1 MGRFKGGFEPAFDA
15 EGFIVVEFHSMPFLL
30 ADIDLCRPLE
40 DIAVPSDRSG
50 LGLLLR
56 YKHRPVGFVMLPMNP
71 GTSLSAEETWETI
84 AHRLAPKLL
93 KEKLREAFS
102 PVGKDNDRSGD
113 RSSVTVAVCTK
124 DRPEMLSRC
133 LEALCRTHGPGEIP
147 LGELI
152 ADEPQRA
159 EILVV
164 DNAPS
169 DDRNR
174 DVVAKFPGVRR
185 VREPLP
191 GLDFAR
197 NRALREAC
205 GELIAFV
212 DDDVVV
218 DRWWLDGLF
227 RALEDNPDAAGVT
240 GLVLPHKLDTPAQI
254 LFESRGG
261 FGRGFEPLRFGR
273 ALPGNPLYPCGAGI
287 FGAGANMAFR
297 RDALTALGGF
307 DEALDTGAP
316 LPGGGDLDIFYRLI
330 RAGHTLV
337 YEPRFAAFHEHRQ
350 DLDGLRRQYLSWG
363 RGFAAFAVK
372 SYRADPSHR
381 ARFRRLAAWWCGYQM
396 RELYRSLCRKDLTL
410 ARMVLA
416 EFAGGLIGTLGDY
429 DRSSRRI
436 AKLRSRAA

>member
-1 MGRFKGGFEPAFDA
+1 MGRFKGGFDPAFDA
-15 EGFIVVEFHSMPFLL
+15 EGSIVVEFHSMPFLI
-30 ADIDLCRPLE
+30 ADIDLCSPLE
-40 DIAVPSDRSG
+40 DIAVPTDRSG

-56 YKHRPVGFVMLPMNP
+56 YKHRPLGFVMQPMQP
-71 GTSLSAEETWETI
+71 GTSLSAEEI
-84 AHRLAPKLL
+84 RAIVARQFASKLL

-102 PVGKDNDRSGD
+102 PPGKSGNGRSL
-113 RSSVTVAVCTK
+113 TVAVCTK

-133 LEALCRTHGPGEIP
+133 LEALCRTRGPGEGR
-147 LGELI
+147 LGELV
-152 ADEPQRA
+152 ADEPQRT

-169 DDRNR
+169 DDRSQ
-174 DVVAKFPGVRR
+174 DVVVKFPGVRL

-197 NRALREAC
+197 NRALREAR

-218 DRWWLDGLF
+218 DRWWLDGLY
-227 RALEDNPDAAGVT
+227 RALEDNPDASGVT
-240 GLVLPHKLDTPAQI
+240 GLVLPHALDTPAQI

-261 FGRGFEPLRFGR
+261 FGRGFEPVRYGQ

-297 RDALTALGGF
+297 RDVLTALGGF
-307 DEALDTGAP
+307 DEALDTGAA

-337 YEPRFAAFHEHRQ
+337 YEPRFTAFHEHRH
-350 DLDGLRRQYLSWG
+350 DLDGLRRQYMSWG

-372 SYRADPSHR
+372 SYRADPTHR

-396 RELYRSLCRKDLTL
+396 RELYRSLRGRNLTL
-410 ARMVLA
+410 SRMVLA
-416 EFAGGLIGTLGDY
+416 EFAGGLIGTLGEY

>member
-1 MGRFKGGFEPAFDA
+1 MGAEIEPM
-15 EGFIVVEFHSMPFLL
+15 SFLL
-30 ADIDLCRPLE
+30 KDIDLCRPLE
-40 DIAVPSDRSG
+40 EIAIPTDRSG

-56 YKHRPVGFVMLPMNP
+56 YGRRPIAFVMLPLQP
-71 GTSLSAEETWETI
+71 GASLSAEEIRET
-84 AHRLAPKLL
+84 ASRASARKLL
-93 KEKLREAFS
+93 QEKLREEL
-102 PVGKDNDRSGD
+102 
-113 RSSVTVAVCTK
+113 SVAADDSDQKSLTVAVCTK
-124 DRPEMLSRC
+124 GRPEMLARC
-133 LEALCRTHGPGEIP
+133 LEALRRTRRSEEAS
-147 LGELI
+147 LGELVSL
-152 ADEPQRA
+152 EPQRY

-164 DNAPS
+164 DNAPT
-169 DDRNR
+169 DDRNL
-174 DVVAKFPGVRR
+174 DVAGGIPGVRY

-191 GLDFAR
+191 GLDIAR
-197 NRALREAC
+197 NLAIAEAR

-218 DRWWLDGLF
+218 DEWWLDGLCC
-227 RALEDNPDAAGVT
+227 ALADNPDAAGVT
-240 GLVLPHKLDTPAQI
+240 GLVLPYALETPAQI

-261 FGRGFEPLRFGR
+261 FGRGFEPIHYGQV
-273 ALPGNPLYPCGAGI
+273 LPGKPLYPCGAGI

-297 RDALTALGGF
+297 REVLTSLGGF
-307 DEALDTGAP
+307 DEALDTGAA

-350 DLDGLRRQYLSWG
+350 DLDGLRRQYVSWG

-372 SYRADPSHR
+372 SYRADPSQR
-381 ARFRRLAAWWCGYQM
+381 AQFRRLAVWWCGYQL
-396 RELYRSLCRKDLTL
+396 RELLRSLGRRDMTL

-416 EFAGGLIGTLGDY
+416 EVVGGFIGILGEY